1 MKRFVAALA
10 IFSLSG
16 IGITYAAG
24 TDSNPVQNFFLGGTD
39 LGSPN
44 LNQVLALLVGPE
56 GPPGPA
62 GVAGADGFVGMN
74 GQDGQD
80 GLPGAPGAVGE
91 AGTNGVNGRDGANG
105 APGAPGAN
113 GAPGGPGAPGAAVV
127 TVALNAGDPNCAQGG
142 AKFTDAAGA
151 VTYACNGT
159 GGSGGGSVVTTT
171 LNPGDDANC
180 VNGGTKFVNGATVT
194 YACNG
199 SVTNGNLGLGNVS
212 LASCDSNVTIGIENE
227 FDGESFSLSSVTM
240 SNVDSACSNSK
251 LITYIPIK
259 ASGQKKGTSSKY
271 GVQTPADMIVCRI
284 NSVSVTGSAV
294 VVSDATAT
302 CKVKAT
308 NTTITFAEINAED
321 IGTKIGLTL
330 SN

>member
-1 MKRFVAALA
+1 MKMKRFVAALA
-10 IFSLSG
+10 IFSLSA

-74 GQDGQD
+74 GQDGKD
-80 GLPGAPGAVGE
+80 GLPGAPGEVGP
-91 AGTNGVNGRDGANG
+91 AGADGANGRDGANG
-105 APGAPGAN
+105 APGA
-113 GAPGGPGAPGAAVV
+113 PGAPGAAVV
-127 TVALNAGDPNCAQGG
+127 TVALNAGDANCPQGG
-142 AKFTDAAGA
+142 AKFTDANGTT
-151 VTYACNGT
+151 TYACSGT
-159 GGSGGGSVVTTT
+159 GGSGGGSIVTTT
-171 LNPGDDANC
+171 LQPGDDTNC
-180 VNGGTKFVNGATVT
+180 VNGGTKFVNGASTT

-199 SVTNGNLGLGNVS
+199 SVTNGNLGLGNVALS
-212 LASCDSNVTIGIENE
+212 ACDTNVNVAIENE
-227 FDGESFSLSSVTM
+227 FDGESFNVSSITM
-240 SNVDSACSNSK
+240 TNVDNACANNK
-251 LITYIPIK
+251 LVAYVPIK
-259 ASGQKKGTSSKY
+259 TSGPKKGSSTKY
-271 GVQTPADMIVCRI
+271 GVQSPADMVVCKI
-284 NSVSVTGSAV
+284 NSVSVAGSAV
-294 VVSDATAT
+294 VISDATAT

-308 NTTITFAEINAED
+308 NTTITLAEVNAED

>member
-1 MKRFVAALA
+1 MKMKRFVAALA

-56 GPPGPA
+56 GPPGAA

-74 GQDGQD
+74 GQDGAD
-80 GLPGAPGAVGE
+80 GLPGAPGAVGPTG
-91 AGTNGVNGRDGANG
+91 ADGANGRDGTNG
-105 APGAPGAN
+105 APGA
-113 GAPGGPGAPGAAVV
+113 PGAPGAAVV
-127 TVALNAGDPNCAQGG
+127 TVALAAGDPNCADGG
-142 AKFTDAAGA
+142 AKFTDAAG
-151 VTYACNGT
+151 VITYACNGT
-159 GGSGGGSVVTTT
+159 GGSGTSSVVTTN

-180 VNGGTKFVNGATVT
+180 VNGGTKFVNGATTT

-199 SVTNGNLGLGNVS
+199 SVTNGNLGLGNVALS
-212 LASCDSNVTIGIENE
+212 SCDSNVTVGIESE
-227 FDGESFSLSSVTM
+227 FDGEYFYLSTIKM
-240 SNVDSACSNSK
+240 TNIDSACDNNK
-251 LITYIPIK
+251 LVAYIPIK
-259 ASGQKKGTSSKY
+259 TGPSKKGTSPKY
-271 GVQTPADMIVCRI
+271 GVQTPADMIICKI
-284 NSVSVTGSAV
+284 NGVSVNGNEV
-294 VVSDATAT
+294 VVSDQTAT
-302 CKVKAT
+302 CKVRGT
-308 NTTITFAEINAED
+308 TTTITFAEINAED

>member
-1 MKRFVAALA
+1 MKMKRIIAALA

-80 GLPGAPGAVGE
+80 GLPGAPGAVGP
-91 AGTNGVNGRDGANG
+91 AGADGANGRDGRDGANG
-105 APGAPGAN
+105 APGAPGA
-113 GAPGGPGAPGAAVV
+113 PGAAVV
-127 TVALNAGDPNCAQGG
+127 TVALPAGDATCAQGG
-142 AKFTDAAGA
+142 AKFTDANGT
-151 VTYACNGT
+151 VTYACSGAGGG
-159 GGSGGGSVVTTT
+159 GGSGSIVTTT

-180 VNGGTKFVNGATVT
+180 VNGGTKLVNGATVT

-199 SVTNGNLGLGNVS
+199 SVTDGNLGLGNVS
-212 LASCDSNVTIGIENE
+212 LASCDSNISVSIENE
-227 FDGESFSLSSVTM
+227 FDGDTFYLSSITM
-240 SNVDSACSNSK
+240 TNVDNACANNK
-251 LITYIPIK
+251 LVTYVPIK
-259 ASGQKKGTSSKY
+259 ASGPKKGSSSKY
-271 GVQTPADMIVCRI
+271 DIRTPADMVVCNI
-284 NSVSVTGSAV
+284 NSVSVAGSAV

-302 CKVKAT
+302 CKVKRT